1 MSKFIQYRYR
11 VLSILVLLLIIGAA
25 TFGFAD
31 ANTMP
36 AAYYAGEGDSTVS
49 GYTVTLLKFNLDASN
64 PLQFSTMTFHLN
76 GPATTV
82 YVSLDGASNWVSC
95 TPTPN
100 AGETD
105 VACPNISGIAVRPV
119 NNLYISAVE

>member
-1 MSKFIQYRYR
+1 MSKLIHNRYR
-11 VLSILVLLLIIGAA
+11 VLTILVLMLIIGAA

-36 AAYYAGEGDSTVS
+36 AAYFAGEGNSTVS
-49 GYTVTLLKFNLDASN
+49 GYTVTVLKFNLNASN

-76 GPATTV
+76 GPASTV
-82 YVSLDGASNWVSC
+82 YVSLDGATTWISC
-95 TPTPN
+95 TPTVA

-105 VACPNISGIAVRPV
+105 VSCTLTGVAVGPV
-119 NNLYISAVE
+119 TSLYISAVQ

>member
-1 MSKFIQYRYR
+1 MSKLIHNRYR
-11 VLSILVLLLIIGAA
+11 VLAILVLMLIIGAA
-25 TFGFAD
+25 TFGFAE

-36 AAYYAGEGDSTVS
+36 AAYFAGEGNSTVS
-49 GYTVTLLKFNLDASN
+49 GYTVTVLKFNLNAGN

-82 YVSLDGASNWVSC
+82 YVGLDGASNWISC
-95 TPTPN
+95 TPTDD

-105 VACPNISGIAVRPV
+105 VSCTLTGVAVGPV
-119 NNLYISAVE
+119 TSLYISAVQ

>member
-1 MSKFIQYRYR
+1 MSKLIHNRYR
-11 VLSILVLLLIIGAA
+11 VLAILVLMLIIGAA
-25 TFGFAD
+25 TFGFAE

-36 AAYYAGEGDSTVS
+36 AAYFAGEGNSTVS
-49 GYTVTLLKFNLDASN
+49 GYTVTVLKFNLNASN

-76 GPATTV
+76 GPASTV
-82 YVSLDGASNWVSC
+82 YVSLDGAATWVSC

-105 VACPNISGIAVRPV
+105 VACPNISGVAVRPV
-119 NNLYISAVE
+119 SNLYISAVQ